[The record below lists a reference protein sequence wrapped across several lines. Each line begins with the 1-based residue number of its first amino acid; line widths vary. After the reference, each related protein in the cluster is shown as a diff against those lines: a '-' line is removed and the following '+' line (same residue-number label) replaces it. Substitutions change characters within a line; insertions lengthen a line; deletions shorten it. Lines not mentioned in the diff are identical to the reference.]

1 MIRSHPAGLSTHQD
15 DPRRVALPAVLTT
28 ASPSARPVRGFT
40 LIELL
45 IVVTI
50 ILVLAGLIISLI
62 GPLREMIK
70 ISNTKN
76 KISTIQNG
84 LTMIGMTEGSAA
96 YELQRRTEYQAA
108 ATPPDNEP
116 GLGGIILF
124 GPPDPAASGPAVG
137 LPTIGKRPPP
147 LSAQNYGDWGI
158 RGRGH
163 LAYPWGKKFP
173 DPSAP
178 GNTPTLM
185 GPERFRLRD
194 LSPFNTRKML
204 DIAGLLPTRKS
215 DPTWGQTEYMSN
227 RRPSENWN
235 DAWGHPLVV
244 ATALYQ
250 PTWRTA
256 SPLSLA
262 PGWIDGAWPTPS
274 SATAAIAPNT
284 PPIPFSSYG
293 PTMETPSSASDRSAR
308 KALLDHLKLYQYDR
322 SVYLSVA
329 AVGPHA
335 WVSDT
340 LLKSS
345 TVSDWADS
353 PTAPTIGTLDELWKQ
368 ANWVCQQ
375 AKVREFDH
383 DWSELSFDNPM
394 WDKTKDASLTTGKN
408 LVDVNRI
415 HYTYDKKYARSLLSA
430 PLELK

>member
-1 MIRSHPAGLSTHQD
+1 MNGLPLHTQQRQH
-15 DPRRVALPAVLTT
+15 
-28 ASPSARPVRGFT
+28 GFT
-40 LIELL
+40 LLELL

-62 GPLREMIK
+62 GPLSEMIK
-70 ISNTKN
+70 ISRTKT
-76 KISTIQNG
+76 KISAVQKG
-84 LTMIGMTEGSAA
+84 LALIGMNEGSAA
-96 YELQRRTEYQAA
+96 YELQRRTEYQPT
-108 ATPPDNEP
+108 ATPPDLEP
-116 GLGGIILF
+116 GLGGIVVF
-124 GPPDPAASGPAVG
+124 GPPDPAATGPAAG

-147 LSAQNYGDWGI
+147 LSALNYGDWGM

-173 DPSAP
+173 DPTAP

-204 DIAGLLPTRKS
+204 TIAGLLPAKQS
-215 DPTWGQTEYMSN
+215 DPAWGQTEYMTN
-227 RRPSENWN
+227 RKPGENWN

-256 SPLSLA
+256 TPSPSV
-262 PGWIDGAWPTPS
+262 PGWIDGAWPTPPS
-274 SATAAIAPNT
+274 PTAAFAPST
-284 PPIPFSSYG
+284 PPVPFASYG
-293 PTMETPSSASDRSAR
+293 PTMEIPSATTDRSAR

-322 SVYLSVA
+322 SVYLAVA

-335 WVSDT
+335 WVSDA

-353 PTAPTIGTLDELWKQ
+353 PTVPTTGTLDALWAQ

-383 DWSELSFDNPM
+383 DWSELSIDNPM
-394 WDKTKDASLTTGKN
+394 WPGIKDAHLTKSKN
-408 LVDVNRI
+408 LVDVNRA
-415 HYTYDKKYARSLLSA
+415 HYFYDGEYARSLLSA
-430 PLELK
+430 PVELK